1 MKFFNTIVR
10 LSKEERGSVESAL
23 VLVPLLILFLIGIQI
38 SLAIHARNIGRV
50 EAQNNASV
58 RAISGEFQENDNFIH
73 IESSGDNQNL
83 DLLVTHS
90 DRTFQNLIPGFLTGA
105 SSVKKVGIE
114 GIAIVENS
122 R

>member
-58 RAISGEFQENDNFIH
+58 RAISGEFQETDNFIH

-105 SSVKKVGIE
+105 SSVKKVGVE